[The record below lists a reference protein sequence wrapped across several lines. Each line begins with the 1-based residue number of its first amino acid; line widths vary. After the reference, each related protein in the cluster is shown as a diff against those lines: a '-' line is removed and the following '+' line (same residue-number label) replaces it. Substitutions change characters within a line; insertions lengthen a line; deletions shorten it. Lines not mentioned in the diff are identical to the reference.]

1 MYRSQVVSRILD
13 SYQAV
18 ILMLKDNESLHFNLK
33 DGKIAFNI
41 RHVSYL
47 WVLTE
52 IRFVFLFLIGGHRP
66 NNLVWKYSKAFLYP
80 SGSFPES
87 GVKKLGMF
95 QSIGDEAD
103 LEWSEGKR
111 EKLDDQQQQDFDLQR
126 KKQQQ
131 FLSGHDMNILVIFEP
146 KSFNYKEARQ
156 KLPNKPVRVTRGN
169 FLRIRPQKKEKNQEN
184 CCQVLTGNG
193 QN

>member
-1 MYRSQVVSRILD
+1 
-13 SYQAV
+13 
-18 ILMLKDNESLHFNLK
+18 MLKDNESLHFNLK

-52 IRFVFLFLIGGHRP
+52 IRFVFLFLIGSHRP

-103 LEWSEGKR
+103 LEWGSEGESGK
-111 EKLDDQQQQDFDLQR
+111 KLDDQQQQDFESLQR

-131 FLSGHDMNILVIFEP
+131 FLSQKRASVDVLRPSLQPTQPRNTNSCFSQNREP
-146 KSFNYKEARQ
+146 QRDTAVNA
-156 KLPNKPVRVTRGN
+156 TA
-169 FLRIRPQKKEKNQEN
+169 
-184 CCQVLTGNG
+184 
-193 QN
+193 